1 MSYILALE
9 KDSDIVNEF
18 VFGDT
23 ELAATVFVRKYQ
35 KFVYSTALRFVQNY
49 EDADDIAQEV
59 FIKAIE
65 KIKNFRGDSSLS
77 TWLYR
82 ITTNQCTNY
91 NRKKRFLSMFSKD
104 SSSDDEYFDIA
115 ANDLTPIQTM
125 ENKEFEVKFKRML
138 AQLPEKQRE
147 TFALR
152 YFDEMPYEEISKM
165 LGTSVGGLKANYFQ
179 AVQKLA
185 LLLKKE
191 D

>member
-9 KDSDIVNEF
+9 KDSDIVNELIY
-18 VFGDT
+18 GDT

-35 KFVYSTALRFVQNY
+35 KFVYSTALRYVQDY
-49 EDADDIAQEV
+49 EDADDIAQDV
-59 FIKAIE
+59 FIKALE
-65 KIKNFRGDSSLS
+65 SIKKFRGESSLK

-82 ITTNQCTNY
+82 IATNQCTNFA
-91 NRKKRFLSMFSKD
+91 RKKKFFSFFSKD
-104 SSSDDEYFDIA
+104 KEGDEYYNVA
-115 ANDLTPIQTM
+115 ASDLTPEQAF
-125 ENKEFEVKFKRML
+125 ENKEFEIKFKKML

-152 YFDEMPYEEISKM
+152 YFEEMPYEEISKL

>member
-18 VFGDT
+18 IYGDT

-35 KFVYSTALRFVQNY
+35 KFVYSTTLRFVQNY

-65 KIKNFRGDSSLS
+65 NIKKFRSESSLR

-82 ITTNQCTNY
+82 ITTNQCTNFT
-91 NRKKRFLSMFSKD
+91 RKKRFFSFFSKD
-104 SSSDDEYFDIA
+104 SDNDEYFDIPA
-115 ANDLTPIQTM
+115 SDYTPHQTI
-125 ENKEFEVKFKRML
+125 ENKEFEARFQKML
-138 AQLPEKQRE
+138 SQLPEKQRE

-191 D
+191 G